1 MGTTRRSPCHS
12 KVLAHVTD
20 APAWVW
26 HNRDEET
33 RDTSGH
39 WPPSLPFLG
48 SCFSSGLNIDSTSVS
63 PACSPLLGHPCDCPH
78 SPPLCR
84 KEAGQAVVLLC
95 MDKCI
100 SPHPQTLFLPRVRLF
115 FAHIEGVGLGEE
127 TSVSG
132 GFIFFYIKH
141 LSAPL
146 YFKLLI
152 WELCH
157 PTAGKV
163 LFWFGF
169 FTERVPASSVGCTAV
184 LGSSQQVPSGA

>member
-1 MGTTRRSPCHS
+1 MLLPGYGITGMRKRGTHLATGHRPCLSCAVAFPLGLILIPHLCLQP
-12 KVLAHVTD
+12 VLLSLVTHVTVLT
-20 APAWVW
+20 AL
-26 HNRDEET
+26 H
-33 RDTSGH
+33 
-39 WPPSLPFLG
+39 
-48 SCFSSGLNIDSTSVS
+48 C
-63 PACSPLLGHPCDCPH
+63 
-78 SPPLCR
+78 
-84 KEAGQAVVLLC
+84 AGKRLDRLLC
-95 MDKCI
+95 MDKCM

-169 FTERVPASSVGCTAV
+169 FTE
-184 LGSSQQVPSGA
+184 